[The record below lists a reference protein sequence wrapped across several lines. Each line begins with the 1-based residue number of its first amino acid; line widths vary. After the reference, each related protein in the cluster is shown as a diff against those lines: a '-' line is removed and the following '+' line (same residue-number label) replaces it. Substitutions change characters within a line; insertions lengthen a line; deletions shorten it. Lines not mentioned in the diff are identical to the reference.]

1 MITIDRTL
9 FLGLTMLMLTFG
21 GCAVS
26 NESPDSDY
34 LPKSQW
40 ATIDGD
46 LGFATG
52 NEIIYGQHRVL
63 TLNGHDLN
71 DGRNPRVKEQKKVD
85 CLLRDCKLYP
95 GHHSILVEYRWD
107 STENENR
114 KRRSDAW
121 KTLAGGLLTIG
132 SFFGGSV
139 FLYNPEAP
147 VYPCE
152 AKVDFE
158 VQARHDYVLRI
169 VHTKVYAQ
177 PEDFQIVDKASGAV
191 VGSAQPSCN

>member
-1 MITIDRTL
+1 MVTIDRTL
-9 FLGLTMLMLTFG
+9 FIGLTMLMLTFG

-46 LGFATG
+46 LGFATV
-52 NEIIYGQHRVL
+52 NEIIYGHHRVL

-71 DGRNPRVKEQKKVD
+71 DGTHPRVKEQKRVD

-95 GHHSILVEYRWD
+95 GQHSILVEYRWD

-114 KRRSDAW
+114 KRRRDAW
-121 KTLAGGLLTIG
+121 GTLLNIA
-132 SFFGGSV
+132 SMFSV
-139 FLYNPEAP
+139 SGFLYEPEGP

-158 VQARHDYVLRI
+158 VQARHAYVLRI
-169 VHTKVYAQ
+169 VHTKVDAQ

-191 VGSAQPSCN
+191 VGSAQPLCN